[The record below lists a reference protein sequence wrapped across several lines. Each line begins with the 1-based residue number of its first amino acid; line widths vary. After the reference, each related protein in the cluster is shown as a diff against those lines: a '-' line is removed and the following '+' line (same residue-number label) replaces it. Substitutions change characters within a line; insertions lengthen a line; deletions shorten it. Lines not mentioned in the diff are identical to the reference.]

1 MKYIKLV
8 TVYIMSFAYTY
19 VGIRHFID
27 PDFFLAIMPDYLPL
41 HLELVYL
48 SGLAEIILGSWF
60 ITVK

>member
-27 PDFFLAIMPDYLPL
+27 PDFFLAIMPDYLPF

-48 SGLAEIILGSWF
+48 SGLAEIILGLF
-60 ITVK
+60 DE